1 MSVVPPRQAA
11 FLSVANLD
19 ETGAREDKAL
29 ATEIMNYL
37 RAFAVSHGVNSGHIR
52 QMDERTLLLRLDE
65 LPREAFLQAILG
77 MTEDSRNLKTPGNE
91 QVPLKIRVGAMSER
105 AMRSFVND
113 AAQDMLAYMNHADC
127 ASAFLTGDEID
138 IWRKFESSNIEFISH
153 EQLKYLD
160 PFSGL
165 IKESRFFTLLQH
177 ILDDFEHCDPK
188 ARVLFFDIEDFKS
201 YNRTFGLERG
211 DELLLHVARTIK
223 GQFPTDVVAHLSI
236 DRFAVVTN
244 SPDVM
249 RKCAIIHED
258 TKAYHKS
265 FAPEIKCGIFKVDP
279 LVTSAHVALDC
290 AKIACESV
298 KGRYDVSCRIFD
310 GDLRERLFTRR
321 YVARHAE
328 HAVSNQWIRAYAQ
341 PVVDTTTGEVCGFE
355 ALARWDDP
363 NRGILSPAI
372 FIPTLEEAHLIH
384 KVDAYMVN
392 EVCRHMSEE
401 LRSGRAVVPASVNLS
416 RVDFAIC
423 DIFEIVRETC
433 DRWHIPHH
441 MLAVEVTEGA
451 LDGTA
456 NLRQEMDRFRA
467 AGFEVWMDDFG
478 CGYSSLNLLKD
489 YEFDVLKVD
498 MEFLRDM
505 DANAR
510 SKTIVASVI
519 EMAKSLGIRTLV
531 EGVETEAQ
539 RDFLCDVGADMM
551 QGYLFGRPLPLE
563 LRAF

>member
-1 MSVVPPRQAA
+1 
-11 FLSVANLD
+11 
-19 ETGAREDKAL
+19 
-29 ATEIMNYL
+29 
-37 RAFAVSHGVNSGHIR
+37 
-52 QMDERTLLLRLDE
+52 
-65 LPREAFLQAILG
+65 
-77 MTEDSRNLKTPGNE
+77 
-91 QVPLKIRVGAMSER
+91 
-105 AMRSFVND
+105 
-113 AAQDMLAYMNHADC
+113 
-127 ASAFLTGDEID
+127 
-138 IWRKFESSNIEFISH
+138 
-153 EQLKYLD
+153 
-160 PFSGL
+160 
-165 IKESRFFTLLQH
+165 
-177 ILDDFEHCDPK
+177 
-188 ARVLFFDIEDFKS
+188 
-201 YNRTFGLERG
+201 
-211 DELLLHVARTIK
+211 
-223 GQFPTDVVAHLSI
+223 
-236 DRFAVVTN
+236 
-244 SPDVM
+244 
-249 RKCAIIHED
+249 
-258 TKAYHKS
+258 
-265 FAPEIKCGIFKVDP
+265 
-279 LVTSAHVALDC
+279 VALDC

-298 KGRYDVSCRIFD
+298 KGRYDVSCRVFD

-328 HAVSNQWIRAYAQ
+328 QAVSNQWIRAYAQ

-401 LRSGRAVVPASVNLS
+401 LRAGRAVVPASVNLS

-433 DRWHIPHH
+433 DRWDIPHH

>member
-19 ETGAREDKAL
+19 ETGAHEDKAL

-37 RAFAVSHGVNSGHIR
+37 RAFAVSHGVNAGHIR

-279 LVTSAHVALDC
+279 LVTSAH
-290 AKIACESV
+290 
-298 KGRYDVSCRIFD
+298 
-310 GDLRERLFTRR
+310 
-321 YVARHAE
+321 
-328 HAVSNQWIRAYAQ
+328 
-341 PVVDTTTGEVCGFE
+341 
-355 ALARWDDP
+355 
-363 NRGILSPAI
+363 
-372 FIPTLEEAHLIH
+372 
-384 KVDAYMVN
+384 
-392 EVCRHMSEE
+392 
-401 LRSGRAVVPASVNLS
+401 
-416 RVDFAIC
+416 
-423 DIFEIVRETC
+423 
-433 DRWHIPHH
+433 
-441 MLAVEVTEGA
+441 
-451 LDGTA
+451 
-456 NLRQEMDRFRA
+456 
-467 AGFEVWMDDFG
+467 
-478 CGYSSLNLLKD
+478 
-489 YEFDVLKVD
+489 
-498 MEFLRDM
+498 
-505 DANAR
+505 
-510 SKTIVASVI
+510 
-519 EMAKSLGIRTLV
+519 
-531 EGVETEAQ
+531 
-539 RDFLCDVGADMM
+539 
-551 QGYLFGRPLPLE
+551 
-563 LRAF
+563 